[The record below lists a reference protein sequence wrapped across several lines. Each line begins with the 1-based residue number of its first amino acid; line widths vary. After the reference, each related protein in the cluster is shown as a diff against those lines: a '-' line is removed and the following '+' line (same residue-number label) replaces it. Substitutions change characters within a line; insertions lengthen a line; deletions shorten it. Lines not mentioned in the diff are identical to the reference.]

1 MPDAKDTVLARI
13 AVERGYLTQE
23 ALDDALDTQRKARD
37 EMGLDMPL
45 LQVLANKHLLTPDQ
59 AQELRNAV
67 AMETGEARLVAG
79 YEVVSKLGQGG
90 MGAVY
95 RAKSQTTGQ
104 FVALKILPPSLATD
118 ELVRRFAREA
128 EVVSKL
134 NHDHIVGC
142 VEFGFDP
149 RRKVHFCALE
159 LIEGEDLDR
168 RIERLGILPEAEATR
183 ITYQVA
189 QALQH
194 AFFNGLVHRD
204 IKPPNIMVTA
214 DGTAK
219 LLDLGLARS
228 ANMEVTRLTQTGA
241 FVGSPYY
248 ASPEQA
254 TGERDIDIRS
264 DIYSLGCTLYH
275 MVTGKPPFGGTTVIQ
290 VLQKHLTER
299 MPWPQEANPDLS
311 DGICQIIANGFFC
324 GECA

>member
-1 MPDAKDTVLARI
+1 KDSVLARL

-23 ALDDALDTQRKARD
+23 QLDEALETQRKAREELGMD
-37 EMGLDMPL
+37 QPL
-45 LQVLANKHLLTPDQ
+45 VQVLLGKRLLSADQ
-59 AQELRNAV
+59 AQELRNAT

-95 RAKSQTTGQ
+95 RAKSRQTGQ

-118 ELVRRFAREA
+118 DLVRRFEREA

-134 NHDHIVGC
+134 DHKHIVGC

-159 LIEGEDLDR
+159 LIEGEDLEK
-168 RIERLGILPEAEATR
+168 RIARLGVLSEEEATR
-183 ITYQVA
+183 ITYQVS

-204 IKPPNIMVTA
+204 IKPPNIMVTK

-254 TGERDIDIRS
+254 TGESDIDIRS

-290 VLQKHLTER
+290 VLQKHLTEQ
-299 MPWPQEANPDLS
+299 MPWPQEANPPS
-311 DGICQIIANGFFC
+311 PTAS
-324 GECA
+324 ARSSRR